1 MKALYK
7 DVQQEIV
14 LEGWG
19 AGGGGELFNTLAM
32 YTYDFF
38 LKFNSFLKQFR

>member
-14 LEGWG
+14 LEAGG
-19 AGGGGELFNTLAM
+19 RGGGGLFNTLAM

-38 LKFNSFLKQFR
+38 FNLTLF